1 MSTSQQLESTNAP
14 PKKEDLHYNSH
25 LEELVASEAE
35 KSLCLRW
42 LHDQSEKR
50 YAHFNTVIQFPIIVI
65 SALAGT
71 ASIGQDSLFGNSN
84 AAPIIIGLMSL
95 TVTILNVISNFFG
108 WAKRAEGHRISG
120 INYGKL
126 HRWISIEL
134 ALPREQRVPA
144 KHFLKEIREQVD
156 RLNET
161 SPAVPQII
169 INSFRTNMK
178 NLKDNV
184 SVPEIC
190 NDIRNVEVYR
200 GSNREEPETQDD
212 RSSVDS
218 HVQVEITNPMYQ
230 HSSSGHPNLL
240 TDIQQG
246 VQQQVLQPAQQQLLQ
261 QTQQVQNQLLQT
273 TQQLLQPAQQQLLQP
288 LQQTQQVLQ
297 QAQQLLQTP
306 NSRASTRSRK

>member
-1 MSTSQQLESTNAP
+1 MSTSQQLEQAIVP
-14 PKKEDLHYNSH
+14 AKKEDLHYNSH

-50 YAHFNTVIQFPIIVI
+50 YAHLNTVIQFPIIVI

-71 ASIGQDSLFGNSN
+71 ASIGQESLFGKSD

-95 TVTILNVISNFFG
+95 TVTILNVISNFFS

-134 ALPREQRVPA
+134 ALPRDQRVPA

-161 SPAVPQII
+161 SPPVPQKII
-169 INSFRTNMK
+169 SMFKTDMK
-178 NLKDNV
+178 NLKENV
-184 SVPEIC
+184 SLPEIC

-200 GSNREEPETQDD
+200 GSNREDADAHED
-212 RSSVDS
+212 RVSIDS
-218 HVQVEITNPMYQ
+218 VQVEMINPMYRNEQTNELIQ
-230 HSSSGHPNLL
+230 HTG
-240 TDIQQG
+240 QM
-246 VQQQVLQPAQQQLLQ
+246 VQQQTGQ
-261 QTQQVQNQLLQT
+261 
-273 TQQLLQPAQQQLLQP
+273 QP
-288 LQQTQQVLQ
+288 LQQVNQMFQQVQ
-297 QAQQLLQTP
+297 DVQR
-306 NSRASTRSRK
+306 NTRSSSREK